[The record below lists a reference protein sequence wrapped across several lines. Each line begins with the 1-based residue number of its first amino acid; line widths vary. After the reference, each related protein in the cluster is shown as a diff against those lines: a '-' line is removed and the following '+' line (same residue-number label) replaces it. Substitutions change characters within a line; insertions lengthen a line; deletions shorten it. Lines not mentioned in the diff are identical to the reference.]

1 LSDNTD
7 FDVQQD
13 DANFIDDGIEIE
25 PFNLD
30 QEREEGYFDD
40 NGNFVEFARGND
52 MKVLRVLCLLSWMF
66 CVEIQSINLLTQ
78 VPICC
83 RMPGWTMSKLT
94 QSMLKSPKRKRTKKR
109 SSRTSLPMILE
120 R

>member
-1 LSDNTD
+1 MNIRHKLLTTLLSLSDNTD

-52 MKVLRVLCLLSWMF
+52 MKVLLV
-66 CVEIQSINLLTQ
+66 CVHRLGCFVWS
-78 VPICC
+78 
-83 RMPGWTMSKLT
+83 
-94 QSMLKSPKRKRTKKR
+94 
-109 SSRTSLPMILE
+109 
-120 R
+120 

>member
-1 LSDNTD
+1 MLIIGNMNVRHKLLTTLLSLSDNTG

-52 MKVLRVLCLLSWMF
+52 MKVLHVLCLLFWMF
-66 CVEIQSINLLTQ
+66 SVELQSVYLLTQ
-78 VPICC
+78 VHPFV
-83 RMPGWTMSKLT
+83 
-94 QSMLKSPKRKRTKKR
+94 
-109 SSRTSLPMILE
+109 
-120 R
+120 